1 MYSFETQLRVRYGE
15 TDQMGYLYYG
25 NYAQF
30 YEVGRVETMRSLG
43 MSYKTLETDY
53 GILMPVMSMQ
63 VRYVRPAFYD
73 DLLTIKT
80 TIRHF
85 PEKSITFYSEIFN
98 EQKKLINGGEV
109 KLCFVD
115 AATKKTIP
123 VPEVISNPLLP
134 YFEII

>member
-85 PEKSITFYSEIFN
+85 P
-98 EQKKLINGGEV
+98 
-109 KLCFVD
+109 
-115 AATKKTIP
+115 
-123 VPEVISNPLLP
+123 
-134 YFEII
+134 